1 MTSEFSIAFAPFI
14 PWWAIAALVAAG
26 VALLAVT
33 LMPPTLV
40 GAVYGMNF
48 KHMPEL
54 EWLWGYP
61 MSLAVMLLSA
71 VLPYIYFR
79 WRGWI

>member
-1 MTSEFSIAFAPFI
+1 
-14 PWWAIAALVAAG
+14 V
-26 VALLAVT
+26 LAVT
-33 LMPPTLV
+33 LMPPTLI

-54 EWLWGYP
+54 EWVYGYP
-61 MSLAVMLLSA
+61 ASLLLMFA
-71 VLPYIYFR
+71 AGVVPYLVFR